1 MDATSQTCNQSES
14 PKDSSSTTPQGAK
27 DQIAVRRV
35 GLAPFLLLVVLCQ
48 CAVLIWLVRQDPLA
62 LLRISSLLHP
72 APAAPQRPKPD
83 RRLMAQDPALGSELP
98 THDVG
103 VSTRRSVGGAA
114 NGYLLVPI
122 GDCAGCISADIRAW
136 QAAAPQSG
144 VKLVLLTSAG
154 EDAIQKFR
162 SGLGLHVPI
171 VSDQK
176 GSLIRSLN
184 VLWPG
189 RAYLYSPKWRLI
201 WLQRDDRPRSDPFKD
216 KGFLAALQEER

>member
-1 MDATSQTCNQSES
+1 
-14 PKDSSSTTPQGAK
+14 
-27 DQIAVRRV
+27 
-35 GLAPFLLLVVLCQ
+35 
-48 CAVLIWLVRQDPLA
+48 
-62 LLRISSLLHP
+62 
-72 APAAPQRPKPD
+72 
-83 RRLMAQDPALGSELP
+83 MAQDPALGSELP

-201 WLQRDDRPRSDPFKD
+201 WLQRDDRPRSDQFKD

>member
-1 MDATSQTCNQSES
+1 MTSPYFVEGRWEDIVAHNTAELAGLYVRVYVGNNLSDAE
-14 PKDSSSTTPQGAK
+14 
-27 DQIAVRRV
+27 
-35 GLAPFLLLVVLCQ
+35 
-48 CAVLIWLVRQDPLA
+48 
-62 LLRISSLLHP
+62 
-72 APAAPQRPKPD
+72 
-83 RRLMAQDPALGSELP
+83 DPALGSELP